1 MMKNRNE
8 VFEIWYSRR
17 FGELLGEQD
26 SHTREFVREIW
37 NQALSRAVD
46 HFEFE
51 NFEPLE
57 SGQIIDRL
65 ERLKAIR

>member
-1 MMKNRNE
+1 
-8 VFEIWYSRR
+8 
-17 FGELLGEQD
+17 
-26 SHTREFVREIW
+26 VREIW